1 MERTEVSAFFLTF
14 FAPAGVK
21 ILRLHEKIEYAVA
34 LFPMMGYRMA
44 QESSQYH
51 LRFRTYA
58 GRKNSLLLLILLLLL
73 LILLMLIK
81 NSSNKKGYV
90 GVVGSHPTLLL

>member
-1 MERTEVSAFFLTF
+1 M
-14 FAPAGVK
+14 
-21 ILRLHEKIEYAVA
+21 KIEYAVA

-58 GRKNSLLLLILLLLL
+58 GRKNSLLLLLL
-73 LILLMLIK
+73 K
-81 NSSNKKGYV
+81 TSYYDDEKTYYDDDDDERPDSFYFF
-90 GVVGSHPTLLL
+90 